1 MSTPAQI
8 DANRANSQKS
18 TGPRTEEGKARSAA
32 NARTHGLTGRDLVI
46 LPGEEQEFDDLQT
59 GLYEETKPEG
69 VLEDELFKA
78 FIHAAWNQR
87 RCRRS
92 EAGLQKKAA
101 AEGLDPLLDPTL
113 ADDLKRIDL
122 YARRASSAFHKNMK
136 ALRDRQ
142 TERHSRLAILG
153 TGPGA
158 PDPNFAGLA
167 DLVRVRQARRQE
179 QFQAARALA
188 DDNMAE
194 VLAIEQ
200 QRNALCNRRVLPNA
214 A

>member
-8 DANRANSQKS
+8 DANRANSTKS

-46 LPGEEQEFDDLQT
+46 LPGQEQEFDDMQT
-59 GLYEETKPEG
+59 GLYEDIKPEG
-69 VLEDELFKA
+69 TLEDELFKA
-78 FIHAAWNQR
+78 LIHAAWSQH
-87 RCRRS
+87 RCRRA
-92 EAGLQKKAA
+92 EADLQKKAA
-101 AEGLDPLLDPTL
+101 TQGLDPLLDPAL
-113 ADDLKRIDL
+113 DPDLKRIDL
-122 YARRASSAFHKNMK
+122 YARRASGAFHKNMK

-167 DLVRVRQARRQE
+167 DLVRVRQARRKE

-188 DDNMAE
+188 DDNLAE
-194 VLAIEQ
+194 ILALEQ
-200 QRNALCNRRVLPNA
+200 RRNASYARSGRADA